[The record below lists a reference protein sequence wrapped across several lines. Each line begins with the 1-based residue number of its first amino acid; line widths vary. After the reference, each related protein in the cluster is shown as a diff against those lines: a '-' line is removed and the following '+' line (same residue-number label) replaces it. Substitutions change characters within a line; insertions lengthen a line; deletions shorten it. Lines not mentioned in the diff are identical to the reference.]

1 MDTTNIYNAWE
12 SLKRSARK
20 FWVLPGP
27 VPVALYSFNPRRVSP
42 ILKDDVKN
50 FVADVLQVDQDSDG
64 VEVRI
69 DRHTYEM
76 TKKLHLRIREEVRVG
91 TKGKSSAEARIAK
104 EIKETSKALKKVA
117 RRRDRVS
124 VIAQG
129 HRQELALLQSQPP
142 CEPPAA
148 CQPLASSPQPS
159 SRQAMREAQFA
170 EKHMGVPRTIYL
182 ATKAINGQ
190 HPSLTK
196 SVEGHGRE
204 THRSPLVRRARAHGL
219 PFCGTDR
226 RPANKYHPP
235 FNQSGAVVP
244 EDVFANFDEGRVGTI
259 VDFPRR
265 DGYGP
270 VPMDVTAVPPGSPM
284 KGLRSA
290 PLEYPTVEMEETSSE
305 PTVCSSPPSHCT
317 PALPQSQR
325 PPTMSTYCR
334 NLGHVSNEMAYALR
348 NIRAANAREQSRLPQ
363 TTPVRVR
370 TRAGPTR
377 ARVVPPTPVKS
388 RRQGRLVSVGGPY

>member
-1 MDTTNIYNAWE
+1 
-12 SLKRSARK
+12 
-20 FWVLPGP
+20 
-27 VPVALYSFNPRRVSP
+27 
-42 ILKDDVKN
+42 
-50 FVADVLQVDQDSDG
+50 
-64 VEVRI
+64 
-69 DRHTYEM
+69 
-76 TKKLHLRIREEVRVG
+76 
-91 TKGKSSAEARIAK
+91 
-104 EIKETSKALKKVA
+104 
-117 RRRDRVS
+117 
-124 VIAQG
+124 
-129 HRQELALLQSQPP
+129 
-142 CEPPAA
+142 
-148 CQPLASSPQPS
+148 
-159 SRQAMREAQFA
+159 MREARFA

-265 DGYGP
+265 DGHGP
-270 VPMDVTAVPPGSPM
+270 VPMEVTAVPPESPM

-290 PLEYPTVEMEETSSE
+290 PLEYPTVEMEETSSK
-305 PTVCSSPPSHCT
+305 PTVCSAPPSHWI

-334 NLGHVSNEMAYALR
+334 NLGHVSNEMAHALR
-348 NIRAANAREQSRLPQ
+348 NIRAANTREQSGLPP
-363 TTPVRVR
+363 TTPICLR
-370 TRAGPTR
+370 TRAGPIR
-377 ARVVPPTPVKS
+377 ARAQCPTPVKP